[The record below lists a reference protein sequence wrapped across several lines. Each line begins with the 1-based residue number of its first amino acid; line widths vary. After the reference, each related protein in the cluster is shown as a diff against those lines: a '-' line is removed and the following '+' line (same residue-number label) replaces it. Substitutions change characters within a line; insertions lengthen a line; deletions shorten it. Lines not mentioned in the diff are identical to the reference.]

1 MKKQATLL
9 AGALAL
15 LVAASGPATANPNDH
30 EATRSHYAAAAQGN
44 AEAQFKLGTIYL
56 KGTGVPQSDAL
67 ALQWFLRAAN
77 KEHAEAQLALSG
89 MFANGKG
96 VARHDVLA
104 YKWAALA
111 ESNAA
116 AADVRQRAS
125 EMVNLLARRMPE
137 SELAEARRLAGISAS
152 ARPSTAAPVPEAAL
166 DVLEQPSPT
175 FELAAKTI
183 EPVRSH
189 RPALERRAAAEAR
202 QPEGESRRPAPEPRR
217 PVAETRQ
224 PATDA
229 NKPETAPIERP
240 RREPSAIRAAERRPG
255 RLAQVRAQLEMA
267 HRTVSLISFGSW
279 H

>member
-15 LVAASGPATANPNDH
+15 LVAVGPAAANPNDH
-30 EATRSHYAAAAQGN
+30 EATRPHYAAAVQGN
-44 AEAQFKLGTIYL
+44 ADAQVKLGTLYL
-56 KGTGVPQSDAL
+56 KGDGVPQSDAL

-77 KEHAEAQLALSG
+77 KGHAEAQLALSG
-89 MFANGKG
+89 MFANGQG

-116 AADVRQRAS
+116 AADVRQRAA

-137 SELAEARRLAGISAS
+137 ADLAEARRLAGISTS
-152 ARPSTAAPVPEAAL
+152 TPPSSAAPAPETAL
-166 DVLEQPSPT
+166 DVLEQPSPPA
-175 FELAAKTI
+175 FELAAKTT
-183 EPVRSH
+183 EPVRS
-189 RPALERRAAAEAR
+189 
-202 QPEGESRRPAPEPRR
+202 QRPAPEPRR

-229 NKPETAPIERP
+229 NKPETAPVERP
-240 RREPSAIRAAERRPG
+240 RREPSAIRPAERRPG
-255 RLAQVRAQLEMA
+255 RLAQVRAELEMA